1 MGHAKKLFCLIF
13 SVFLVLV
20 TLGEAFS
27 KEVQPKVVKN
37 PSPEDSSGFV
47 LLADVIPDII
57 QEIRYYSTYN
67 FVGKRVAGYNEP
79 CALLTSE
86 AAYALKGAA
95 EEVRKM
101 GYVFKIYDS
110 YRPQMAVDNFVAWA
124 KSDDVSMKPYFY
136 PEKNKNVL
144 FKEGYI
150 DAKSG
155 HSRGSTLDLTLVDM
169 KKGKELD
176 MGGTFDYFG
185 ERSHYA
191 YRGNLTPEQIKNR
204 QILHD
209 LMYRHGFKGIS
220 EEWWHFTLKD
230 EPYPNTYFTFP
241 VSKLYAEVEYWPSPS
256 PDWVAKLPEAQNAKH
271 LFVVAA
277 VGKTTAWVSMH
288 NKNAD
293 GSWVQIMTTPGFIGR
308 EGLGKTREGD
318 DKTPVGTYKFNRAF
332 GLAKDPGCKIPY
344 VQADENTYWSGDV
357 RPGHKYNELV
367 DIRSLPDLDK
377 EKSERI
383 IDYTPQYRYCLHISY
398 NEKGTPEPGFAI
410 FLDCLDAKRPFTDGS
425 ISIPKDMMRFVMQNV
440 DPDCVVIINSL
451 EELDKKEAK

>member
-1 MGHAKKLFCLIF
+1 
-13 SVFLVLV
+13 
-20 TLGEAFS
+20 
-27 KEVQPKVVKN
+27 
-37 PSPEDSSGFV
+37 
-47 LLADVIPDII
+47 
-57 QEIRYYSTYN
+57 
-67 FVGKRVAGYNEP
+67 
-79 CALLTSE
+79 
-86 AAYALKGAA
+86 
-95 EEVRKM
+95 
-101 GYVFKIYDS
+101 
-110 YRPQMAVDNFVAWA
+110 
-124 KSDDVSMKPYFY
+124 
-136 PEKNKNVL
+136 
-144 FKEGYI
+144 
-150 DAKSG
+150 
-155 HSRGSTLDLTLVDM
+155 M

-209 LMYRHGFKGIS
+209 LMYRHGFKGIP

-256 PDWVAKLPEAQNAKH
+256 PDWVAKLPEAQNAKQ

-308 EGLGKTREGD
+308 ENLGKTREGD
-318 DKTPVGTYKFNRAF
+318 GKNPLGTYKFNRAF
-332 GLAKDPGCKIPY
+332 GLEKDPGCKIPY

-383 IDYTPQYRYCLHISY
+383 IDYTSQYRYCLHISY